1 MILPKTC
8 YSLWEEIGIYQ
19 ILLLTFFP
27 VFSCRRLT
35 IGQNFRKIYQMSW
48 LDLSTSF
55 QKGAVTIRA
64 HRDISIFSWYV
75 LPWRVPG
82 ENIFVLNFS
91 LSTKCN
97 SKLLPAYVLPVGKMS
112 SYKIFWNVKNI
123 PAGVLPKKV
132 QVEVFPCRPPTNGQ
146 NVRLKNM
153 SKCQLLFC
161 CDKRVNGQGISSG
174 IWFGNRVNGQGI
186 SSGIW

>member
-1 MILPKTC
+1 MDRSVLFKPILRNLKSVGQKCPFTDRSVLFFLRKTEVSFSKFLG
-8 YSLWEEIGIYQ
+8 YRSVL
-19 ILLLTFFP
+19 FP
-27 VFSCRRLT
+27 
-35 IGQNFRKIYQMSW
+35 
-48 LDLSTSF
+48 
-55 QKGAVTIRA
+55 
-64 HRDISIFSWYV
+64 RDISIFSWYV

-82 ENIFVLNFS
+82 EKIFLLNFS
-91 LSTKCN
+91 LSSKCN

-146 NVRLKNM
+146 NVRQKNM